1 MNFKELIDVITAETN
16 LPAGEVRK
24 VSLALLEK
32 FAGLIDSQANFV
44 SPVITLTAYT
54 NPAQAETEG
63 KPAKPERKFA
73 RMAIRSKKDA
83 VSEAG

>member
-1 MNFKELIDVITAETN
+1 MNFKELVDVIAAETN

-24 VSLALLEK
+24 VSLALLSK
-32 FAGLIDSQANFV
+32 FAGFIDSQTNFI
-44 SPVITLTAYT
+44 SPAITLRAYT
-54 NPAQAETEG
+54 KPAQAETEG

-83 VSEAG
+83 ASEAD